1 MGIFSTSRKRRQKCS
16 SKGGIP
22 KETCSSKRAGLQQA
36 TEVSVYGLGLQKC
49 QEGFEKS
56 ALLSSD
62 CCLKCYTYS
71 FDLLMLKLF
80 SNYNVSGRHAVKLQ
94 YHRINFGA
102 FSYVYFAGKENEEN
116 KLEENELNQGRS
128 HGMNMCLAQ
137 GMGIHLFC
145 VIY

>member
-1 MGIFSTSRKRRQKCS
+1 MGIFSTSRRRRQKCF

-22 KETCSSKRAGLQQA
+22 KETCSSESVGLQQA

-62 CCLKCYTYS
+62 CWLKCYTYS

-80 SNYNVSGRHAVKLQ
+80 SNYNVSGRRAVKLQ
-94 YHRINFGA
+94 YHCINFGA
-102 FSYVYFAGKENEEN
+102 FNYVYLAGKENKEN
-116 KLEENELNQGRS
+116 KLEENQLNQGIS
-128 HGMNMCLAQ
+128 HDMSMCLEQA
-137 GMGIHLFC
+137 MGIHLFC